1 MIELVGNLVEASLYG
16 RLLLSKGAFLRP
28 DGDLISI
35 DCVSEV
41 DFWLSRRGSP
51 WSAKLNSIGEKTEPY
66 GTPMLL
72 VRLGDRVLPT
82 LIW

>member
-41 DFWLSRRGSP
+41 DVWLSRRGSP
-51 WSAKLNSIGEKTEPY
+51 
-66 GTPMLL
+66 
-72 VRLGDRVLPT
+72 
-82 LIW
+82 